1 MRLESP
7 SQRWLLIPRC
17 ILFFRGALVHETGV
31 DATLSDDKITYHIPL
46 LATRECLID
55 VNNLARREQD
65 EVDEPN
71 EAIMKK
77 MKLQTSVVLQ

>member
-1 MRLESP
+1 MVTNSALY
-7 SQRWLLIPRC
+7 LL
-17 ILFFRGALVHETGV
+17 LRGALVHEIRA
-31 DATLSDDKITYHIPL
+31 DATLSDDEITNRITL
-46 LATRECLID
+46 LATHECLID